1 MGTNATS
8 TGYANVAIGSNSQ
21 TADHYSVAVGANSRA
36 TAENSVAIGYDSV
49 ADKMNTVAFGNA
61 TLKRQLTNIADG
73 GVYQGSSDAVTGG
86 QLWDTY
92 QRMGTM
98 ENNIYR
104 EMDDLRE
111 DVNVVGAHAAALSG
125 LHPIQYNPYEPTTLS
140 AAVGAYR
147 DEYAVAV
154 GVFHYT
160 RENVMFNLG
169 ASLCSDGD
177 VMGRA
182 GVSFAVGKSSDKKPR
197 LASTMGGLQKQVLDM
212 QTKLDSLEEKNA
224 RNEEIIKQ
232 NAEIMAQNEKLIREL
247 TKKLEAKN

>member
-1 MGTNATS
+1 MAVASGFGTTANGSKAQASGIYS
-8 TGYANVAIGSNSQ
+8 TAI
-21 TADHYSVAVGANSRA
+21 GANSNA
-36 TAENSVAIGYDSV
+36 IADHSIAIGNNSI
-49 ADKMNTVAFGNA
+49 ADEAHTVSFGNA
-61 TLKRQLTNIADG
+61 DYQRRLTNIADG
-73 GVYQGSSDAVTGG
+73 RIYSGSSDAVTGN
-86 QLWDTY
+86 QLWDV
-92 QRMGTM
+92 
-98 ENNIYR
+98 YR
-104 EMDDLRE
+104 NMDDLRE

-197 LASTMGGLQKQVLDM
+197 LASTMGGLQKQVIDM
-212 QTKLDSLEEKNA
+212 QAKLDGLEEKNA
-224 RNEEIIKQ
+224 RNEEIIRQ

-247 TKKLEAKN
+247 TKRLEAKN

>member
-49 ADKMNTVAFGNA
+49 ADKMNTVSFGNA

-125 LHPIQYNPYEPTTLS
+125 LHPIS
-140 AAVGAYR
+140 I
-147 DEYAVAV
+147 
-154 GVFHYT
+154 T
-160 RENVMFNLG
+160 R
-169 ASLCSDGD
+169 
-177 VMGRA
+177 
-182 GVSFAVGKSSDKKPR
+182 
-197 LASTMGGLQKQVLDM
+197 
-212 QTKLDSLEEKNA
+212 A
-224 RNEEIIKQ
+224 R
-232 NAEIMAQNEKLIREL
+232 
-247 TKKLEAKN
+247 T